1 MNIILRKPSGFR
13 LLISMFLLGT
23 AVVLGVIAPPARA
36 DERIEVEVG
45 HIRDH
50 LEAFQKIANANG
62 GSREA
67 GTTGDQASRD
77 YAVRVLKNAG
87 FTVTSQPF
95 SFPYFQKLGPSTLAL
110 VSTVPPGPKTYKEW
124 DDENP
129 ATSSPSPS
137 DDYRYTQYSAG
148 TQKLTG
154 GVIEGLLQAVDVT
167 IPLITA
173 VPNDIT
179 SGCDTADFAG
189 FTAGNIALIQRGK
202 CTFSDKVANA
212 IAAGASG
219 VILFNGGQAGRV
231 DVFGTT
237 VNVPVTIP
245 VVFARFG
252 VGEELYKLTQTGP
265 VTVRLGVNGISEIR
279 NTANIIG
286 ERAGQTDHVLMVGAN
301 LDSNFKTRGIND
313 SGSGVAT
320 LLEVATQI
328 KKHKL
333 STYNRIRIALWGAS
347 LSGRAGAYYYLDPD
361 RTEHITPEAKGK
373 IVAYLNLD
381 TLGSKNG
388 VPFVYNSDG
397 VGNPDLDGKPTGP
410 IFGDP
415 GAPGSGNIEAVLY
428 QSFEQ
433 MGVPAAP
440 RPIENLS
447 DYAAFID
454 DGTIPFGAMT
464 SGFGKHGGQFADK
477 TVAEANIYGGTAG
490 QPYDPCA
497 LPACDNV
504 SNISEDMLEL
514 MSGAAGDAIVNLAND
529 PLPTR

>member
-1 MNIILRKPSGFR
+1 MDIKLRKPSGFR
-13 LLISMFLLGT
+13 LFISMILLGT

-67 GTTGDQASRD
+67 GTDGDEASRA
-77 YAVRVLKNAG
+77 YALKVLEKAG
-87 FTVTSQPF
+87 FTVTSQAF
-95 SFPYFQKLGPSTLAL
+95 SFPYFQSLGASTLEL
-110 VSTVPPGPKTYKEW
+110 VSPAPPGPKTYHEW
-124 DDENP
+124 NDANP
-129 ATSSPSPS
+129 ATPS

-148 TQKLTG
+148 TN
-154 GVIEGLLQAVDVT
+154 GVIERTLQAVDIVISPGAANNT
-167 IPLITA
+167 SS
-173 VPNDIT
+173 
-179 SGCDTADFAG
+179 SGCDAADFAG
-189 FTAGNIALIQRGK
+189 FTAGNIALIQRGS
-202 CTFSDKVANA
+202 CPFSIKVANA
-212 IAAGASG
+212 VAAGASG
-219 VILFNGGQAGRV
+219 VILFNEGQTGRV

-237 VNVPVTIP
+237 VNVPVKIP

-252 VGEELYKLTQTGP
+252 VGEELYKWSQTGP
-265 VTVRLGVNGISEIR
+265 VTVRLGVNGISETR
-279 NTANIIG
+279 NTANLIA
-286 ERAGQTDHVLMVGAN
+286 ERAGKTDRVLMVGAN

-320 LLEVATQI
+320 LLEAATQL

-333 STYNRIRIALWGAS
+333 NTYNTIRIALWGAS

-361 RTEHITPEAKGK
+361 RTGHITPEDKGK

-397 VGNPDLDGKPTGP
+397 IGNPDLDGNPTGQ
-410 IFGDP
+410 IFGNP
-415 GAPGSGNIEAVLY
+415 GAPGSGDIEAVLY

-433 MGVPAAP
+433 MGVPAAS

-454 DGTIPFGAMT
+454 DKNIPFGAIT

-477 TVAEANIYGGTAG
+477 TDAEANKYGGAAG
-490 QPYDPCA
+490 QPYDPCDS
-497 LPACDNV
+497 PACDTV
-504 SNISEDMLEL
+504 SNISEDMLKL
-514 MSGAAGDAIVNLAND
+514 MSGAAGDATAFS
-529 PLPTR
+529 